1 MKRIAAMMV
10 CGFVVLAAGCAS
22 SNNGASAGMVADKKC
37 CSEKMTCN
45 DGKGCADKAA
55 PGMVGTEKKECGST
69 CTEKKECTDKPAAGM
84 VADKKDCATACSGA
98 AKSCSGTKN

>member
-37 CSEKMTCN
+37 CGSCGSGKACSE
-45 DGKGCADKAA
+45 KAA
-55 PGMVGTEKKECGST
+55 PGMVGDKKGCESSCGEKKACSES
-69 CTEKKECTDKPAAGM
+69 KPAAGM
-84 VADKKDCATACSGA
+84 VADKKDCATSCSSA

>member
-37 CSEKMTCN
+37 CSEKMDCN
-45 DGKGCADKAA
+45 NGKACSDKAA
-55 PGMVGTEKKECGST
+55 PGMVGDKKACESS
-69 CTEKKECTDKPAAGM
+69 CTEKKECSEAKPAAGM